1 MYGEFEKDVINE
13 LRQAN
18 RTLQEILCYQAMIM
32 SNLDEK
38 KKEVK
43 NEAKNNDKSTT

>member
-18 RTLQEILCYQAMIM
+18 RTLQEILCYQAIILHR
-32 SNLDEK
+32 LDRQTINSEEQK
-38 KKEVK
+38 GES
-43 NEAKNNDKSTT
+43 DGRT